1 MILYHLPHFL
11 FLPCP
16 LSFSLSPALSSLSLS
31 LSPLSSPLS
40 LSLQLKNMDYF
51 SQYVTDED
59 FEHYI
64 NRKRFDSCYGNNI
77 EMQAIAEIYNRSIE
91 VFQYTTGEYN
101 INNYYAVW
109 SEKHTA

>member
-1 MILYHLPHFL
+1 MCGDPFRLSISLLP
-11 FLPCP
+11 P
-16 LSFSLSPALSSLSLS
+16 SL
-31 LSPLSSPLS
+31 
-40 LSLQLKNMDYF
+40 LQVKNMDYF

-91 VFQYTTGEYN
+91 VFQYTTGKLLWN
-101 INNYYAVW
+101 VFL
-109 SEKHTA
+109 